1 MTHLAEIPTAAAL
14 VIAVFLV
21 LGATL
26 TLIGN
31 LGLLRLA
38 DFFQRLH
45 APTLG
50 VSWGTASIALASML
64 TFGILRDEA
73 AIHELAIGVFIMV
86 TTPIGLLL
94 LGRAARERNPA
105 ADWPEHRGNGVARR
119 PPGEAGEAPDAPP
132 PPAADEAP
140 R

>member
-1 MTHLAEIPTAAAL
+1 MTHLNEIPTAAAL

-31 LGLLRLA
+31 LGLLRLG

-50 VSWGTASIALASML
+50 ASWGTASIALASML
-64 TFGILRDEA
+64 TFGILRNEVA
-73 AIHELAIGVFIMV
+73 VHELVIGVFIMI

-105 ADWPEHRGNGVARR
+105 VNWPEHRGGGVARR
-119 PPGEAGEAPDAPP
+119 RADGGDEAAGTPP
-132 PPAADEAP
+132 PDGDGASP
-140 R
+140 